1 MNKAEM
7 EQEKR
12 TPKHRTPV
20 QIGVSLQIYKLLR
33 ERATAEGLPLA
44 AWLRRL
50 ALKELSRK
58 LPARKP
64 YRRRINRA
72 SLRNR
77 KRRRR

>member
-1 MNKAEM
+1 MILGRRNRMNKTER

-20 QIGVSLQIYKLLR
+20 QLGVSLGIYKRLR

-58 LPARKP
+58 PL
-64 YRRRINRA
+64 
-72 SLRNR
+72 
-77 KRRRR
+77 